1 MNKGLEEL
9 KRLAYENACCRCQ
22 YYIDKKCTNN
32 GECVWKTIEK
42 ELKELEER
50 REMMRRFNEAC
61 VPMILD
67 NKTEQK
73 LKALEIIKE
82 KEVSIDYL
90 MVSINY
96 DKEKALDYYNQWTM
110 EYGIICLPLTQEEY
124 DLLKEILL

>member
-32 GECVWKTIEK
+32 VECVWKTIEK

-73 LKALEIIKE
+73 LKAL
-82 KEVSIDYL
+82 
-90 MVSINY
+90 
-96 DKEKALDYYNQWTM
+96 
-110 EYGIICLPLTQEEY
+110 
-124 DLLKEILL
+124 